1 MSSLISLT
9 IITVVLFLILLILV
23 ASAIKIVQE
32 HQRGV
37 LFRLGHFIGVRG
49 PGLVLTLPAIDK
61 ALLVDMRETKLELPR
76 QQAMTQDRH
85 QVKASA
91 IIRYRITAPDKAIL
105 NVANYQESLAEAAR
119 LVLDDLIA
127 QHSFDDLF
135 LQRRDIAALLQDILQ
150 EQATPWGLE
159 ITALELKD
167 IGSA

>member
-1 MSSLISLT
+1 MSEGIALLAVTACFFLLSLI
-9 IITVVLFLILLILV
+9 VV
-23 ASAIKIVQE
+23 ATAIKIIPE

-37 LFRLGHFIGVRG
+37 LFRLGRFIGVRG

-61 ALLVDMRETKLELPR
+61 MLLVDMRETKLELPR
-76 QQAMTQDRH
+76 QQAMTQDRRP
-85 QVKASA
+85 VKASA